1 MRFAV
6 GDSVVYP
13 GYGVGRV
20 IGTEERTFNDTS
32 RTFLVISF
40 KETENESK
48 VMIPVS
54 NVGDVGLRAPSLKK
68 EAKKAMELLSDG
80 SLETPQ
86 GWKDRFAAHGTMMAQ
101 GDLLSVAQ
109 VLKAL
114 WILNRKKPLSF
125 REKKMYQK
133 ALLLMS
139 SEVALILDKTRE
151 TTEAQILQK
160 LAKTSKA

>member
-1 MRFAV
+1 
-6 GDSVVYP
+6 
-13 GYGVGRV
+13 
-20 IGTEERTFNDTS
+20 
-32 RTFLVISF
+32 
-40 KETENESK
+40 
-48 VMIPVS
+48 
-54 NVGDVGLRAPSLKK
+54 
-68 EAKKAMELLSDG
+68 MELLSDG